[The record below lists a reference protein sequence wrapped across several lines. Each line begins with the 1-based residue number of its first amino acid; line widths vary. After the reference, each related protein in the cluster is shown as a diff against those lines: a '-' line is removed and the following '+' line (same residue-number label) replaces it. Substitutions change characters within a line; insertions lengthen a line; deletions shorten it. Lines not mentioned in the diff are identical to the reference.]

1 MQSYMSLTAEI
12 TQLRAKLAKVESL
25 NDQKDAT
32 IAEKDKS
39 IAYFH
44 GLFSNVMLQQ
54 KSDSFDSAH
63 LPSTLTPSTGFTT
76 VPPVCMMCEGYGG
89 VICVNCNG
97 AGMYSTGG
105 ICVPCNGTG
114 YHAGMCPAC
123 GVSTQS
129 GSFEPP
135 MVVCDKEEAAKAA
148 KIAKAA
154 EEAEAAEEAA
164 KIAKAAEEAEAAE
177 EAAKIAKDAEEAK
190 RIEQMDQIAKGR
202 EFAREVNS
210 RNAALAL
217 RKEFDEAEAAK
228 ACQITKDRQLSI
240 ELHDVEAK
248 RAAAPQS
255 YARVA
260 AVAAKPAAAPAST
273 SEWKMVVKKKKN
285 NGRM

>member
-25 NDQKDAT
+25 NAQKDAT

-164 KIAKAAEEAEAAE
+164 KIAK
-177 EAAKIAKDAEEAK
+177 DAEEAK

-228 ACQITKDRQLSI
+228 ACQITKDRELSI